1 MFIGR
6 VLAAPITLLVTMG
19 AFAQTEQL
27 TPEQTEFFE
36 SKIRPVLV
44 KNCYMCHSRQSKSA
58 QGGFVLDSKD
68 GMHRGGATGPALV
81 PGKPD
86 ESLLI
91 QLIGYEGKLKMPPMG
106 KLPDEAIADLTKWVA
121 MGAPDPRTGGGAA
134 TYSKIDLEK
143 GRQFWAFQPPKAPE
157 TPTVKNKLW
166 ARGEIDRLLLSA
178 MERKGVVPV
187 ADADRPAWIRR
198 VTFDLTGLPPSP
210 ADVDAFVKDKS
221 KNAQAKVVDRLLAS
235 PAFGERWGRHWLDVA
250 RYAESMGRTRNQ
262 PFPYAWR
269 YRDWVIDA
277 FNSDKPYDRFVAEQI
292 AGDLLPA
299 DNTGDKN
306 RNLIATGF
314 LALGAHDLNEADRRQ
329 YEMDVIDEMINAT
342 SRAFMAVTVGCAR
355 CHDHKFDPI
364 PTKDYYALAGIF
376 RSTQLQSGLRSR
388 PPFNSSYYTQSLL
401 LPLGEVEPYA
411 SGDPVAIEAKRA
423 ELMKQ
428 LQEAERGRRR
438 DEVRR
443 IARQLADLPVPRNY
457 AMGVKDAGR
466 AVDCEVN
473 LRGDP
478 HSLGEKVNRGFVQVV
493 YPAGA
498 SLPSIGPDESGR
510 LQLAQWLASSENP
523 LTARVMA
530 NRVWHHLFGRGI
542 VETVDNFGLSGSK
555 PDNQALLDYLAMRFM
570 DQGWS
575 VKKLIRE
582 VALSRAYA
590 LSSNH
595 HAKNFLADPD
605 NRLVWRMNRRR
616 LEVEAIR
623 DAILAVSGQLDST
636 RPEGSP
642 VLEWPSAEVN
652 RGGGKVA
659 TWELKENY
667 RSVYVPVIRNAPSR
681 FFESFDFPEPSETK
695 GRRDVTTVAPQAL
708 FLMNSPFVA
717 DQARIAAERA
727 LAKAKTDTER
737 VRLAY
742 RQTLS
747 REPAKVELAQ
757 ALAYIQESVK
767 SDSRADASPGVKTQD
782 AWARFYQVLFA
793 SAEFRYRT

>member
-1 MFIGR
+1 VFLIF
-6 VLAAPITLLVTMG
+6 AAGVI
-19 AFAQTEQL
+19 AEQPKL

-44 KNCYMCHSRQSKSA
+44 KNCYMCHSRQAKSA

-68 GMHRGGATGPALV
+68 GLLRGGATGPAVV
-81 PGKPD
+81 PGKPA
-86 ESLLI
+86 ESLLM
-91 QLIGYEGKLKMPPMG
+91 QVVHYEGKLKMPPMG
-106 KLPDEAIADLTKWVA
+106 KLPDEAIADLSKWIE
-121 MGAPDPRTGGGAA
+121 MGAPDPRADGAKA
-134 TYSKIDLEK
+134 VYSKIDLEK
-143 GRQFWAFQPPKAPE
+143 GRQFWAFQPPQKPA
-157 TPTVKNKLW
+157 TPAVKNKLW
-166 ARGEIDRLLLSA
+166 PRGEIDRLLLAA
-178 MERKGVVPV
+178 MEGKGVAPV
-187 ADADRPAWIRR
+187 ADADRHTWIRR
-198 VTFDLTGLPPSP
+198 VSFDLTGLPPAP
-210 ADVDAFVKDKS
+210 AEVDAFVKDKS
-221 KNAQAKVVDRLLAS
+221 NNAQAKVVDRLLAS
-235 PAFGERWGRHWLDVA
+235 SAFGERWGRHWLDVA

-277 FNSDKPYDRFVAEQI
+277 FNNDKPYDRFVAEQI

-299 DNTGDKN
+299 GTADEKN
-306 RNLIATGF
+306 RNIVATGF

-329 YEMDVIDEMINAT
+329 HEMDVVDEMINVT
-342 SRAFMAVTVGCAR
+342 SRSFMAVTVGCAR
-355 CHDHKFDPI
+355 CHDHKFDPV

-388 PPFNSSYYTQSLL
+388 PPFNASYYSKSLL
-401 LPLGEVEPYA
+401 LPLDDVQPYV
-411 SGDPVAIEAKRA
+411 SGDPDAIEAKRA
-423 ELMKQ
+423 ALNEQ
-428 LQEAERGRRR
+428 LQAAERSR
-438 DEVRR
+438 DRVKVRE
-443 IARQLADLPVPRNY
+443 IARKIADLPVPRNY
-457 AMGVKDAGR
+457 AMGVKDADR
-466 AVDCEVN
+466 MVDCEVN

-478 HSLGEKVNRGFVQVV
+478 HTLGDKVNRGFVQVV

-498 SLPSIGPDESGR
+498 ELPAISQSESGR
-510 LQLAQWLASSENP
+510 LQLAKWLASNENP

-542 VETVDNFGLSGSK
+542 VETVDNFGASGSK
-555 PDNQALLDYLAMRFM
+555 PDNQAVLDYLAVRFM

-575 VKKLIRE
+575 VKKLVRE
-582 VALSRAYA
+582 IVLSHAYS
-590 LSSNH
+590 LSSSH
-595 HAKNFLADPD
+595 LEKNFLADPD

-623 DAILAVSGQLDST
+623 DAILAVSGQLDAN
-636 RPEGSP
+636 RPEASP
-642 VLEWPSAEVN
+642 VLAWPSAEVN
-652 RGGGKVA
+652 RGGGRVA

-727 LAKAKTDTER
+727 LAKAKTDSER

-747 REPAKVELAQ
+747 REPTKAELARSV
-757 ALAYIQESVK
+757 AYIQESVK
-767 SDSRADASPGVKTQD
+767 SDSRSDASPGVKTQD